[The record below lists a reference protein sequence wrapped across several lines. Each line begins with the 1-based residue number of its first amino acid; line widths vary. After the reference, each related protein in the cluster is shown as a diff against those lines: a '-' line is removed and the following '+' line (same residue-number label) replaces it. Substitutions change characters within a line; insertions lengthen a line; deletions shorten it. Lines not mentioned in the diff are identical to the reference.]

1 MNKYINIRFL
11 IGAISYAF
19 LLILAYVY
27 YKERTL
33 WGDIPYHVFHIL
45 KDDNFAI
52 QNNRFGAVLTQW
64 IPLVL
69 GREYCSKDV
78 FFITPFFVHITIK

>member
-45 KDDNFAI
+45 NIRIKTNSYHRI
-52 QNNRFGAVLTQW
+52 
-64 IPLVL
+64 
-69 GREYCSKDV
+69 K
-78 FFITPFFVHITIK
+78 FID